1 MPGSLSHRTALVG
14 SLASLALAGCGS
26 SNSTSSESPA
36 VQKGNAPVKVT
47 FTDPG
52 YRAACEKSLQT
63 PNSQGAALNPGQ
75 AQAFCGCLE
84 QQAQSRGLS
93 QQSEQSI
100 SDAQFK
106 SMFAACQHQLG
117 TSGSSANTM
126 T

>member
-14 SLASLALAGCGS
+14 SLASLALSLALALAGCGS

-93 QQSEQSI
+93 QQSEP
-100 SDAQFK
+100 
-106 SMFAACQHQLG
+106 
-117 TSGSSANTM
+117 
-126 T
+126 